1 MKNCFSYPIEDRSV
15 FMLHVH
21 LQAVQG
27 KRQRKREKRIYN
39 TLYTKLIIKFPLNV
53 QFVSYSSLIALV
65 SCQKTS
71 AFQIPN
77 WFTGLFMFKS
87 LRKYSKFNCG
97 MDNGTMAFK
106 YVVVVFVRFPRH
118 VLLLATPWTVAYQ
131 ATLSLTIKL
140 PTFVR
145 SRGRQG
151 NSRKKHLLLML

>member
-1 MKNCFSYPIEDRSV
+1 MKNCFSYPTEDKSV

-21 LQAVQG
+21 LQLFKEKDKG
-27 KRQRKREKRIYN
+27 KEKKGYLVHC
-39 TLYTKLIIKFPLNV
+39 TLLIIKFPLNV
-53 QFVSYSSLIALV
+53 QFVSDSSLIALV

-97 MDNGTMAFK
+97 MDNGAMAFK
-106 YVVVVFVRFPRH
+106 YVVVGFVRFPRH

-131 ATLSLTIKL
+131 ATLSLTVKL

-145 SRGRQG
+145 SQGRQG
-151 NSRKKHLLLML
+151 NCRKNIYF